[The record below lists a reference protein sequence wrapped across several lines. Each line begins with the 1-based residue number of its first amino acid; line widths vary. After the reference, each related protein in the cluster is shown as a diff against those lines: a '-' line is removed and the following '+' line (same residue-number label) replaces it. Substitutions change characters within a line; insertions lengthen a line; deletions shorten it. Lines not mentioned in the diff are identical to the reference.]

1 MHLMA
6 DLKHIKA
13 HKLSKYFAL
22 DFNATVRSKSIAWS
36 HNTHDLAPQIRAVSL
51 WILTKQVLLDFFT
64 SLFLFIHFRF
74 ELWLF
79 KEFIC
84 SINAAIKL

>member
-51 WILTKQVLLDFFT
+51 WILTKQVLLDFSPPSFFLFT
-64 SLFLFIHFRF
+64 FVSSYGFLKSLF
-74 ELWLF
+74 
-79 KEFIC
+79 
-84 SINAAIKL
+84 AQ